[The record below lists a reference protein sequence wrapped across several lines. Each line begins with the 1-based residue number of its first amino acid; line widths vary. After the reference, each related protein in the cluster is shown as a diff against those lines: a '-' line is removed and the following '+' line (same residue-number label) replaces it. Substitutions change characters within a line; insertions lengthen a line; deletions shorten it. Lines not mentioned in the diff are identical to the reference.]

1 MSSSPTRNNNNPRRL
16 YSRIG
21 SIEESAAP
29 TIANETTTISTE
41 TNETTET
48 TSIIESSATNYSD
61 LHLHS
66 SNSYSY
72 TMDEGNTRR
81 SLNAPLSRDEDDDVN
96 FRNNDTDEETAT
108 VMEVALSPS
117 LSSTGSSNSNG
128 GSINHNHSNN
138 ATKRRF
144 LSLRSSR
151 SNDSGSHE
159 NLISSNNGDE
169 EEGRTSK
176 SSSSSFIPPNITS
189 NTNTIPEKY
198 KLNITILD
206 STQKKFHLIANS
218 QWTTSQLKECGYKIH
233 NVPPFQQRL
242 ICMGKLLQDDKR
254 LEEQGLVV
262 NNNNNNNSSGTGH
275 GSVGNG
281 NSVIVHLFPKPN
293 VVIANDNHNDDN
305 CENNTSTNETN
316 SNNDNN
322 NSNNNSGAHV
332 PQIILNRDEVSRVGQ
347 ILVLSSHEAYET
359 LHRLRLLCF
368 LLLAY
373 CTLQILRDVTIYL
386 APPDGSNTGMNSG
399 YYLPTDDGIGG
410 GSGSGITGHGNY
422 IPPGDPIDTTSNS
435 PYNDQDTLP
444 QWEDKDYVELIISC
458 FGVYVA
464 LLGMKATTDH
474 VGYLAKR
481 FLILLGLLGIS
492 WTMFTFYGHFIYNLA
507 LEDALSGGNGN
518 DEEGEGGGSSST
530 GTSSSTNSNV
540 ETTMAL
546 KVSFMETMVPIFI
559 WLIFYIRAAQFYAMI
574 REAEIEANQRVMN
587 LLPSRSND
595 SDVSASSSN
604 GGEGGDLELQVEHGT
619 MA

>member
-1 MSSSPTRNNNNPRRL
+1 MSSPTRNNNPRRL

-21 SIEESAAP
+21 SVEESAAP
-29 TIANETTTISTE
+29 IIANETNAITE
-41 TNETTET
+41 TNETT
-48 TSIIESSATNYSD
+48 SIIDSSSTNYSN
-61 LHLHS
+61 LHS
-66 SNSYSY
+66 SNSHSY
-72 TMDEGNTRR
+72 TMDEGNTRKN
-81 SLNAPLSRDEDDDVN
+81 LNAPLSRDEDVSLRN
-96 FRNNDTDEETAT
+96 NNDTDEETAA

-117 LSSTGSSNSNG
+117 LSSTGSSNS
-128 GSINHNHSNN
+128 SNHNNY
-138 ATKRRF
+138 ATKGRF

-151 SNDSGSHE
+151 SNDNGSHE
-159 NLISSNNGDE
+159 NLISNNNGDE

-176 SSSSSFIPPNITS
+176 SSSSFIPPIIASNSSTF
-189 NTNTIPEKY
+189 NTNTIPDEY
-198 KLNITILD
+198 KLNVTILD
-206 STQKKFHLIANS
+206 STQKKFQLIANS

-262 NNNNNNNSSGTGH
+262 NNNNNDSNNSGT

-305 CENNTSTNETN
+305 CENNASTNETN
-316 SNNDNN
+316 SNNNNNNN
-322 NSNNNSGAHV
+322 NSSSGAHV

-359 LHRLRLLCF
+359 LHRVRLLSF

-386 APPDGSNTGMNSG
+386 APPEGSTSGMNSG
-399 YYLPTDDGIGG
+399 YYFPSDDDFGG
-410 GSGSGITGHGNY
+410 GNGSGSGSSGHGAY

-492 WTMFTFYGHFIYNLA
+492 WTVFTFYGHFIYNLA
-507 LEDALSGGNGN
+507 LEKALSGGNGN
-518 DEEGEGGGSSST
+518 DEEGGGGGSSST
-530 GTSSSTNSNV
+530 GTSSSTTSNV

-559 WLIFYIRAAQFYAMI
+559 WLIFYIRAAQFHAMI
-574 REAEIEANQRVMN
+574 REAEMEANQRVMN
-587 LLPSRSND
+587 LIPSRSND

-604 GGEGGDLELQVEHGT
+604 GGGGDLELQVEHGT